1 MGAQMAMLPFIQQ
14 LDAAHAAGGAA
25 AVEAAFTLLAREN
38 SECVTSLKGG
48 DLAGDMGWLKL
59 PETKPGHKIP
69 KDVAAKITFV
79 RTVLNLEI
87 GEISDIVISEDGV
100 HLLKRSA

>member
-1 MGAQMAMLPFIQQ
+1 MFSALAEIEALSGA
-14 LDAAHAAGGAA
+14 DSS
-25 AVEAAFTLLAREN
+25 VDVAFTKRCRAV
-38 SECVTSLKGG
+38 SECSSSLKGG

-69 KDVAAKITFV
+69 KDVAAKIAFV
-79 RTVLNLEI
+79 RTALNLDI
-87 GEISDIVISEDGV
+87 GEVSDIVISDDGV